1 MTDIRTIAIN
11 KIATQLGNLNAKYM
25 IVTEAGDTI
34 TNDNGFVFSQPVK
47 HGAPA
52 RYVEDFLK
60 PLSPGDV
67 VHIPYPDDIPADKI
81 RQAAQTRSHT
91 MFGKGNYVTRSYDT
105 YVEVLCVDID
115 PAK

>member
-1 MTDIRTIAIN
+1 MTDIKTAFIN

-34 TNDNGFVFSQPVK
+34 TNDNGFTYNQPSK
-47 HGAPA
+47 RGTYA
-52 RYVEDFLK
+52 RYVDDFLK

-67 VHIPYPDDIPADKI
+67 VHIPYPDDIPAEKVAS
-81 RQAAQTRSHT
+81 AASARAYT
-91 MFGKGNYVTRSYDT
+91 MFGAGNFATKSHDT
-105 YVEVLCVDID
+105 YVEVLCTAID